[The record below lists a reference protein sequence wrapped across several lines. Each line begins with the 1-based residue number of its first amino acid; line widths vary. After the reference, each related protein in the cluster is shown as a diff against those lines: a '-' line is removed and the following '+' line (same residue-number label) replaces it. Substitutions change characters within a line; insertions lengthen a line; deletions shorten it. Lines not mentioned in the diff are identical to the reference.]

1 MDDQGEYPGRLIA
14 IDGTRGKDVIAAADA
29 LVASLKEHKLECA
42 ISRFDASGLFGELAA
57 TGRGV
62 HELSARTLALVYAAD
77 LAFRLRWE
85 IRPALEAGG
94 LVIAAPHIDTA
105 IAIGSAHGLDEGWI
119 RQLLGFAPK
128 PHFRATAEERKPG
141 KGWKA
146 AVNRGYG
153 EYCAAML
160 RSKKDKT
167 SRRARKEA
175 LAILRRPRGR
185 KVYRLADDDAADLAK
200 AITGSLRAA
209 HSRSASKPRSGRR

>member
-1 MDDQGEYPGRLIA
+1 MADQGEYPGRLIA

-29 LVASLKEHKLECA
+29 LVASLKERQLECS
-42 ISRFDASGLFGELAA
+42 ISRFDASGLFGELSA

-94 LVIAAPHIDTA
+94 LVIAAPHIDSV
-105 IAIGSAHGLDEGWI
+105 IAIGSAHGLDEEWI
-119 RQLLGFAPK
+119 RRLLRFAPK
-128 PHFRATAEERKPG
+128 PHFRATAEEKKPG

-146 AVNRGYG
+146 AVDRGYG
-153 EYCAAML
+153 ECSAAML
-160 RSKKDKT
+160 ASMTGKA

-175 LAILRRPRGR
+175 IAMLRRPRGP
-185 KVYRLADDDAADLAK
+185 KVYRLADDDVAHLAK
-200 AITGSLRAA
+200 AIIGSLLAA
-209 HSRSASKPRSGRR
+209 RSRSASTPRSGRR